1 MKKELTVITKTS
13 DLDDLI
19 SRFSDSE
26 FVAVDTEFIRETTY
40 YPKLCLVQLSNGT
53 EACCIDPLASDIDLS
68 SLFALME
75 NQNICK
81 VFHAGKQD
89 MEIFVYLTGKV
100 PSPVYDTQIAAMVC
114 GLGEQ
119 VGYDG
124 LVSHFCNINLDK
136 SLRFTN
142 WAERPPI

>member
-75 NQNICK
+75 NENICK

-119 VGYDG
+119 VGYDR

-136 SLRFTN
+136 S
-142 WAERPPI
+142 

>member
-1 MKKELTVITKTS
+1 MITKTS

-75 NQNICK
+75 NENICK

-100 PSPVYDTQIAAMVC
+100 QSLSMTPRLPQWYA
-114 GLGEQ
+114 
-119 VGYDG
+119 G
-124 LVSHFCNINLDK
+124 LVSRLAMTGWSAI
-136 SLRFTN
+136 SAISIWISSRFTN
-142 WAERPPI
+142 WAERPRYLTGR